1 MMALPLGIVVVASMM
16 KDAFEDYS
24 RYKNDQQENFM
35 ETNYLDFNTGEFKKM
50 NWKDIAVGN
59 VLKIE

>member
-1 MMALPLGIVVVASMM
+1 MMALPLGVVVVASMM

-35 ETNYLDFNTGEFKKM
+35 ETNQLDFSTVEFKKV

-59 VLKIE
+59 VVKIE